1 MSALF
6 FGTPWV
12 SLGVG
17 IDDTPAL
24 LGCAVIQG
32 FFTPYPWIGLSLC
45 FACLK
50 LEIVF
55 IWNKDRV
62 ET

>member
-1 MSALF
+1 MSALVF
-6 FGTPWV
+6 ETPWV
-12 SLGVG
+12 SLCVG
-17 IDDTPAL
+17 IGDTPAL

-32 FFTPYPWIGLSLC
+32 FFTPHPWIGLSLC
-45 FACLK
+45 FACSK

-55 IWNKDRV
+55 IWTKDRV